1 MARLFRGDSGEPII
15 VIGGDSSSTYNS
27 FGKKTSTEKQS
38 AVVVDVLSEG
48 PIKGLVDGASS
59 VQLNGVPI
67 LDPITKQS
75 YSAAVSSNVS
85 YTASSR
91 TITDNNST
99 LFANRG
105 TADGTYKIQIEG
117 GLKSA
122 SGLISTTAGL
132 STVTASSSFFAADQV
147 SFNSESRT
155 LTIPGAGAGG
165 SDYKGRIVQFINA
178 TSVSVEPAPS
188 VSVSGANASIDLVG
202 TISTISNNTAT
213 LVGSG
218 TLGINKANVKANL
231 STPGV
236 SASTTPDRWNFEDAG
251 FAFRSGTRDQSVL
264 ALPGNVGTNSLTTNA
279 GVTLNTTDFNAITHN
294 GSPIFP
300 EDYVTAN
307 GVSNWSRISEPDAGR
322 LVYTSDGMGVPSPG
336 EVDAIKVTIKFPNG
350 LLGQKPGD
358 GAEEA
363 GFAEFQ
369 ILFEYSVTG
378 NFDDTKTYV
387 AYGHSDAQLQ
397 SRAALPGRS
406 ADSFGG
412 KAGTHSTTGTIKKK
426 TKTAFVQTFS
436 WSVTAL
442 QPFTKYR
449 IKISKITP
457 TNGFNER
464 RYWYNATQ
472 LQSIQNIITD
482 KTSYPYT
489 AYAATIFGAKDFSSP
504 PRRGFEIRGLQ
515 VKVPTNYFSRH
526 ELGEGSQ
533 PSYTR
538 KVTNN
543 ITTTNETEYQDWDGN
558 FRGDIKTFTNPNHSN
573 YATVWTDNPV
583 WILLDILTNDRYG
596 LGKFVDPLDDFS
608 YVDKFQLFQ
617 IAKYCDELVP
627 DGKGGLEPRFT
638 ANLYLSK
645 MEEAQKVVNDLL
657 SIFRGLLIWFDGK
670 FTPTINA
677 YKSPVYTFT
686 KGNVVGGEFNY
697 QSTSTRFRSNQV
709 RVTWNNPEDNY
720 KQDVEVVEDTQNILE
735 SSKIISKDVT
745 ATGCTSQ
752 GQAHRFGKWHLLT
765 EKLEK
770 EIVSFST
777 GLNAIALRPGD
788 VVEIQDAD
796 LSETEHSGRVSNTG
810 TRSTTVIPL
819 DRNISLN
826 TSTKAY
832 KLNLIFPKGGA
843 YLSQEKATIN
853 STDYVLG
860 DLVLLDESGASIDTQ
875 EKASNV
881 KDDSDN
887 LVQLFWSD
895 SVRVESKPVGT
906 FTTNSVTV
914 TSAFSET
921 PDAEVIWSLSS
932 TLISTGQEEENITPK
947 EYIIINTEEKE
958 KNIIVLSAV
967 EYSKEKFELVD
978 RGYVTE
984 IVSEHQKPPL
994 KSDIVPQVESL
1005 TASVSTSSIE
1015 TSNTTATNGR
1025 ADLLIS
1031 WQPPVQVRQST
1042 ESTISGAVNNSTSV
1056 TLSSSNTIIDVGMR
1070 VRHSSISGVVT
1081 VSAIDGTALTLS
1093 SAVTLSSGVE
1103 LSFKHDVPDEN
1114 IIGYNVKVVGPK
1126 TNDMADW
1133 ETRGNA
1139 YFKFVT
1145 AEDTTTSL
1153 KGIVEGTYYV
1163 HIKAV
1168 NIIQNLSA
1176 PSTVRINY
1184 TAQKYSVPT
1193 GQNKLL
1199 GIDKGGVLDKALTIN
1214 SGSGNA
1220 IIASNTYSFTH
1231 SNGTV
1236 FHNTSSNANTY
1247 QQSFS
1252 GIGSSSVGYLL
1263 YDHGSSD
1270 TLKAVQIYED
1280 DTATDI
1286 DGNKLNIEYWKEVGA
1301 ANNGL
1306 TTKTGTVSITDNSAT
1321 LTGSSTAFTTEF
1333 DEGDFIVLGSG
1344 STAFYAYI
1352 NFIESDTIMDLDRVP
1367 TRNYSGTTIKKLSY
1381 VPNYAEDQII
1391 AKIATDGST
1400 TYSIEDTYAITAG
1413 LDGAASAAGEDAR
1426 SVKLTASSFV
1436 VRYNTSDTVT
1446 SNNITFTTDGQGTG
1460 SNAQTFRFL
1469 TKESGESSFTQ
1480 RQGFSHTPN
1489 NDEFTLA
1496 DSEEPAIGGETQI
1509 KVEMNE
1515 AGSSSNPVASDTVT
1529 VYAIQDGAASAAGDD
1544 AVTAF
1549 LTNAAH
1555 VISTNSAGN
1564 NASYTTAGGLFD
1576 VFVGADRRTLH
1587 NDVDFF
1593 AGATGTSTSLTQN
1606 GLTLTFNNTDGSS
1619 AKGTY
1624 TLSGSSW
1631 STDSESFTVRA
1642 VLASSVP
1649 GISSAVTITRI
1660 YSISKSKTGVDGA
1673 TGNEVAEVRIY
1684 YKQTYSNSIPNTPSG
1699 GTYNFDTKVF
1709 TPPSGWSITLPATNF
1724 LEIVYSSVATVTGAS
1739 TETSVSPG
1747 TFSAPSIQIGVTPT
1761 TNYIFKRSANQ
1772 PTKPSPAD
1780 YQTVPSGWEDDIAD
1794 VPSGSDPIWSSFGKA
1809 AWNSSNRTFITTW
1822 QEAVQQEGSTGAP
1835 GQDGDEGAGV
1845 INVYKRKSTLPSTPS
1860 AGTANP
1866 PTSDG
1871 TVWYSTIAAA
1881 KSASTGIL
1889 WVLIGNRPA
1898 GSTTITWNNPVRHI
1912 EDYGNLGGTK
1922 PPEDANKFT
1931 VPTNSTDGIFS
1942 FDIDGTTDTYE
1953 VFGDI
1958 SRTRFGRLRAG
1969 TDPID
1974 GTNSIRNQSI
1984 DVSFTSNTLSLT
1996 GIGGT
2001 NTASLT
2007 KGTLGLS
2014 YDDGATVGAV
2024 AGTNLKQ
2031 NNGTVLSDVDIRNSD
2046 LDIDTNGTDIRIKKG
2061 TTLINSTT
2069 LNKTNVGLSD
2079 LNSLETGAG
2088 TKLGGI
2094 ATGATVGAVA
2104 GTNLKQN
2111 NGTVLSDVDIRNSDL
2126 DIDTNGT
2133 DIRIKKGTTLIN
2145 STTLNKTNVGLSDL
2159 ASLDS
2164 TSSGKLGGIAA
2175 NATVGAVLGS
2185 NLKAADGST
2194 TLGDNDVKNTAL
2206 DVDIDGTAI
2215 KLKIGNTPTSTV
2227 TATQGLV
2234 GLSGV
2239 ANNADVT
2246 SANTANNVSNVGDQS
2261 VANAQQAVIAAN
2273 LGFTTSGVVK
2283 KIVPKEQGGLNEDI
2297 SNKTGVLD
2305 FSSGTANFRA
2315 TLPTNRGGFGLNVAS
2330 LFGSTVGRL
2339 PRWNG
2344 SAFVS
2349 VAENDFKNSSVDQ
2362 TFIANAITNTSGF
2375 RSSIGAGTS
2384 DFSGLVQDLG
2394 GTTLDAAQVPIDDSN
2409 FFKVDSGE
2417 IKFGDT
2423 INYTG
2428 HITAG
2433 SGTKK
2438 AGLVGSGTDA
2448 DSTIRIFAGQSFANR
2463 TAAPFRVTQGGEV
2476 NVTSFNVNTGTS
2488 STNLRFRPGDA
2499 SGYFFSVGNSADP
2512 SSAPMRARSVSGSS
2526 HIELQNVK
2534 IFKSDGSTLMFD
2546 SEEGF
2551 TSAAYT
2557 DIASNVGTSDTGS
2570 SVSTATITNLINP
2583 FTLTGGA
2590 NSIATTP
2597 SSQQKRFTKVTLT
2610 SSKVLTFK
2618 VIKDGSMDGLA
2629 LGSGANAAAKAKI
2642 PTNVKMRLMHS
2653 TNSNLSSANT
2663 LAVLGTSFSAGVS
2676 RTELTPSA
2684 TQYQI
2689 SRTVNDGT
2697 PGFEIVEWDTLN
2709 TSSDALAAS
2718 GNFEITDSDTYGS
2731 GDHYFFIEIDGTGGE
2746 GPGSGANDIS
2756 LYAARTLEVSG
2767 SGDFSVDS
2775 SGNIQPAGSTRVSA
2789 NSTFT
2794 DNRLIIADGNS
2805 RGVESSSGLT
2815 YSSSILDVT
2824 GAIRAT
2830 GDVTAFHSSDER
2842 LKDNITV
2849 IDSALA
2855 KVKELRGVE
2864 FDWNDKQ
2871 SLHKGHD
2878 IGVIAQDVEQVA
2890 PELVKDREDGYKAV
2904 DYPKLTAL
2912 LIEAV
2917 KELELKVKQLE
2928 DKQK

>member
-1 MARLFRGDSGEPII
+1 MARQIIDENGEPVI

-27 FGKKTSTEKQS
+27 FGSKTGTEKQS
-38 AVVVDVLSEG
+38 AVVVDILSEG
-48 PIKGLVDGASS
+48 PIQGLVDGASS

-75 YSAAVSSNVS
+75 YSAAVSSNAS

-91 TITDNNST
+91 TLTDNTNT

-105 TADGTYKIQIEG
+105 ISDGTYKIQIEG
-117 GLKSA
+117 GLKAA

-132 STVTASSSFFAADQV
+132 STVTSSSNFFAEDQV
-147 SFNSESRT
+147 SFNNESRT
-155 LTIPGAGAGG
+155 LTIPGAGSGG

-188 VSVSGANASIDLVG
+188 VSVSGANATIDLVG
-202 TISTISNNTAT
+202 TVASISNNTAV
-213 LVGSG
+213 LEGSG
-218 TLGINKANVKANL
+218 TIGINVSNVKTNL

-236 SASTTPDRWNFEDAG
+236 SASITSDRWNFEDAG
-251 FAFRSGTRDQSVL
+251 FAFRSGTRDQSFL
-264 ALPGNVGTNSLTTNA
+264 PLPGNVGTNSLTTNA

-300 EDYVTAN
+300 NNYVTAN
-307 GVSNWSRISEPDAGR
+307 GVSNWSRVEEPDAGR
-322 LVYTSDGMGVPSPG
+322 LVYTSDGMGVASPG
-336 EVDAIKVTIKFPNG
+336 EVDAIKITIKFPNG
-350 LLGQKPGD
+350 MLAQKPGD
-358 GAEEA
+358 GAEET

-397 SRAALPGRS
+397 SRTALPGRS

-412 KAGTHSTTGTIKKK
+412 KAGTHNTTGTIKKK

-436 WSVTAL
+436 WSVASL

-449 IKISKITP
+449 IKIAKITP

-489 AYAATIFGAKDFSSP
+489 AYAATIFGAKDFSAP

-538 KVTNN
+538 KVANN

-645 MEEAQKVVNDLL
+645 MEEAQKVIKDLL

-686 KGNVVGGEFNY
+686 KGNVLGGEFNY

-720 KQDVEVVEDTQNILE
+720 KQDVEVVEDNQNILE

-752 GQAHRFGKWHLLT
+752 GQAHRLGKWHLLT

-777 GLNAIALRPGD
+777 GLNAISLRPGD
-788 VVEIQDAD
+788 VIEVQDAD
-796 LSETEHSGRVSNTG
+796 LSETEHSGRISNTG

-819 DRNISLN
+819 DREISLN

-832 KLNLIFPKGGA
+832 VLNLIYPKGGA
-843 YLSQEKATIN
+843 YLSQDKATIN
-853 STDYVLG
+853 STNYVLG
-860 DLVLLDESGASIDTQ
+860 DLVLLDESGASINTQ
-875 EKASNV
+875 QKAINV

-887 LVQLFWSD
+887 LVQLYWSE

-906 FTTNSVTV
+906 FTSTSITV

-932 TLISTGQEEENITPK
+932 TLIATGQEEENITPK
-947 EYIIINTEEKE
+947 EYIIINTEQKE
-958 KNIIVLSAV
+958 KNIVVLSAV
-967 EYSKEKFELVD
+967 EYKNEKFQLVD
-978 RGYVTE
+978 RGYSTE

-994 KSDIVPQVESL
+994 KSDIVPPVESL

-1015 TSNTTATNGR
+1015 TTDTTATNSR

-1042 ESTISGAVNNSTSV
+1042 ESTISAAVNNSTSV
-1056 TLSSSNTIIDVGMR
+1056 TLSSSNTLIDLGMR

-1093 SAVTLSSGVE
+1093 SAVTLSNGVE
-1103 LSFKHDVPDEN
+1103 LSFKHDIPDEN
-1114 IIGYNVKVVGPK
+1114 IIGYNVKVVGPE
-1126 TNDMADW
+1126 TNDMSDW

-1153 KGIVEGTYYV
+1153 RGIVEGTYYV

-1199 GIDKGGVLDKALTIN
+1199 GIDKGGILDKALTIN

-1220 IIASNTYSFTH
+1220 IIASNIYSFTH
-1231 SNGTV
+1231 SNGNV
-1236 FHNTSSNANTY
+1236 FHNTSSNAATY

-1252 GIGSSSVGYLL
+1252 GIGASSSGFLL

-1270 TLKAVQIYED
+1270 TLKAVQICED
-1280 DTATDI
+1280 STATDI

-1306 TTKTGTVSITDNSAT
+1306 TTKTGTVTVTDNSAT
-1321 LTGSSTAFTTEF
+1321 LTGSSTSFTTEF
-1333 DEGDFIVLGSG
+1333 DEGDFIILGSG

-1352 NFIESDTIMDLDRVP
+1352 NFIESNTIMDIDRVP

-1381 VPNYAEDQII
+1381 VPNYAQDQII
-1391 AKIATDGST
+1391 AKIATNGST
-1400 TYSIEDTYAITAG
+1400 AYSIEDTYAITAG

-1426 SVKLTASSFV
+1426 SVKLSASSFV

-1446 SNNITFTTDGQGTG
+1446 SSNLTFTTDGQGTG

-1469 TKESGESSFTQ
+1469 TKEAGESSFTQ
-1480 RQGFSHTPN
+1480 RQAFSSTST
-1489 NDEFTLA
+1489 FTLA

-1555 VISTNSAGN
+1555 VIATNSSGN

-1587 NDVDFF
+1587 NNVDFF
-1593 AGATGTSTSLTQN
+1593 AGPTGTSTSLTQN
-1606 GLTLTFNNTDGSS
+1606 GLTLTFNNTDGNS

-1673 TGNEVAEVRIY
+1673 TGNEVAEIRIY
-1684 YKQTYSNSIPNTPSG
+1684 YKQNYSIAVPSTPSG
-1699 GTYNFDTKVF
+1699 GTYNFATKVF
-1709 TPPSGWSITLPATNF
+1709 TPPSGWSNTIPETAF
-1724 LEIVYSSVATVTGAS
+1724 LEIIYSSVATATGTSNA
-1739 TETSVSPG
+1739 TSVSPG

-1761 TNYIFKRSANQ
+1761 TNYIFQRSANQ

-1780 YQTVPSGWEDDIAD
+1780 YQTVPTGWKDDIAD
-1794 VPSGSDPIWSSFGKA
+1794 VPSGSNPIWSSFGKA
-1809 AWNSSNRTFITTW
+1809 AFSPSNRTFITTW
-1822 QEAVQQEGSTGAP
+1822 QEAVQQEGTQGE
-1835 GQDGDEGAGV
+1835 DGDEGAGV
-1845 INVYKRKSTLPSTPS
+1845 INAYKRKSTAPSTPS

-1871 TVWYSTIAAA
+1871 TTWYSTIAAA

-1889 WVLIGNRPA
+1889 WVSIGNRPA
-1898 GSTTITWNNPVRHI
+1898 GSTTITWNAPVRHV
-1912 EDYGNLGGTK
+1912 EDYVDVGGTK
-1922 PPEDANKFT
+1922 PPEDANKFIT
-1931 VPTNSTDGIFS
+1931 VADGVEGRLQFNINGTGVTSYDVFSSDERTKLDRLRLGRIPTSDTVLLENTADSQTKANSAQSSAESNAATTAQNKVDSRLSSTEKTRLNAGNSPDNAKS
-1942 FDIDGTTDTYE
+1942 FDNAGTFTGNLTGNIKDGSTTRTPQQIIDGRDRAVNAIDGSNRIIGNFFDGTTT
-1953 VFGDI
+1953 F
-1958 SRTRFGRLRAG
+1958 TRAELFRVRAG
-1969 TDPID
+1969 FDNISSGTLSLKSAQLPTIPVDKGGTGTTSIAAAKLALAVPDNPFSSSGVINPSFYDNDNDNTTDPIA
-1974 GTNSIRNQSI
+1974 G
-1984 DVSFTSNTLSLT
+1984 T
-1996 GIGGT
+1996 GI
-2001 NTASLT
+2001 SV
-2007 KGTLGLS
+2007 S
-2014 YDDGATVGAV
+2014 GATVTNTGVLAIN
-2024 AGTNLKQ
+2024 AGTNVSV
-2031 NNGTVLSDVDIRNSD
+2031 NATTGTVTVTAATQTANDFTNTLKSK
-2046 LDIDTNGTDIRIKKG
+2046 LDN
-2061 TTLINSTT
+2061 
-2069 LNKTNVGLSD
+2069 
-2079 LNSLETGAG
+2079 
-2088 TKLGGI
+2088 I
-2094 ATGATVGAVA
+2094 ATGATA
-2104 GTNLKQN
+2104 
-2111 NGTVLSDVDIRNSDL
+2111 
-2126 DIDTNGT
+2126 
-2133 DIRIKKGTTLIN
+2133 
-2145 STTLNKTNVGLSDL
+2145 
-2159 ASLDS
+2159 
-2164 TSSGKLGGIAA
+2164 
-2175 NATVGAVLGS
+2175 
-2185 NLKAADGST
+2185 
-2194 TLGDNDVKNTAL
+2194 
-2206 DVDIDGTAI
+2206 
-2215 KLKIGNTPTSTV
+2215 
-2227 TATQGLV
+2227 
-2234 GLSGV
+2234 
-2239 ANNADVT
+2239 
-2246 SANTANNVSNVGDQS
+2246 
-2261 VANAQQAVIAAN
+2261 
-2273 LGFTTSGVVK
+2273 
-2283 KIVPKEQGGLNEDI
+2283 
-2297 SNKTGVLD
+2297 
-2305 FSSGTANFRA
+2305 
-2315 TLPTNRGGFGLNVAS
+2315 
-2330 LFGSTVGRL
+2330 
-2339 PRWNG
+2339 
-2344 SAFVS
+2344 
-2349 VAENDFKNSSVDQ
+2349 
-2362 TFIANAITNTSGF
+2362 
-2375 RSSIGAGTS
+2375 
-2384 DFSGLVQDLG
+2384 
-2394 GTTLDAAQVPIDDSN
+2394 
-2409 FFKVDSGE
+2409 
-2417 IKFGDT
+2417 
-2423 INYTG
+2423 
-2428 HITAG
+2428 
-2433 SGTKK
+2433 
-2438 AGLVGSGTDA
+2438 
-2448 DSTIRIFAGQSFANR
+2448 
-2463 TAAPFRVTQGGEV
+2463 
-2476 NVTSFNVNTGTS
+2476 NTGT
-2488 STNLRFRPGDA
+2488 T
-2499 SGYFFSVGNSADP
+2499 
-2512 SSAPMRARSVSGSS
+2512 
-2526 HIELQNVK
+2526 
-2534 IFKSDGSTLMFD
+2534 T
-2546 SEEGF
+2546 
-2551 TSAAYT
+2551 
-2557 DIASNVGTSDTGS
+2557 ASNTQTF
-2570 SVSTATITNLINP
+2570 TN
-2583 FTLTGGA
+2583 
-2590 NSIATTP
+2590 
-2597 SSQQKRFTKVTLT
+2597 K
-2610 SSKVLTFK
+2610 
-2618 VIKDGSMDGLA
+2618 
-2629 LGSGANAAAKAKI
+2629 
-2642 PTNVKMRLMHS
+2642 
-2653 TNSNLSSANT
+2653 
-2663 LAVLGTSFSAGVS
+2663 
-2676 RTELTPSA
+2676 
-2684 TQYQI
+2684 
-2689 SRTVNDGT
+2689 
-2697 PGFEIVEWDTLN
+2697 
-2709 TSSDALAAS
+2709 
-2718 GNFEITDSDTYGS
+2718 
-2731 GDHYFFIEIDGTGGE
+2731 
-2746 GPGSGANDIS
+2746 
-2756 LYAARTLEVSG
+2756 
-2767 SGDFSVDS
+2767 
-2775 SGNIQPAGSTRVSA
+2775 SGNISQWTN
-2789 NSTFT
+2789 NSNYF
-2794 DNRLIIADGNS
+2794 
-2805 RGVESSSGLT
+2805 VKGLT
-2815 YSSSILDVT
+2815 SPLQAST
-2824 GAIRAT
+2824 GQFAGAIVAG
-2830 GDVTAFHSSDER
+2830 GDVTAFSDKK
-2842 LKDNITV
+2842 LKDNILTL
-2849 IDSALA
+2849 DGS
-2855 KVKELRGVE
+2855 KVFDMRGVS
-2864 FDWNDKQ
+2864 FTRNDLDNKE
-2871 SLHKGHD
+2871 SS
-2878 IGVIAQDVEQVA
+2878 GVIAQELEKIA
-2890 PELVKDREDGYKAV
+2890 PELVHEDEDGIKGVAYGNV
-2904 DYPKLTAL
+2904 VGY

-2917 KELELKVKQLE
+2917 KLLKEEIEELKSGNRE
-2928 DKQK
+2928 